1 MRSVVR
7 YQLGFSER
15 FGLMPSVTPITTEQN
30 VLNATAAHLQ
40 EACRAL
46 LESQLRANPGVR
58 AIVVGTADGRAFA
71 HACHADQAVEAARIS
86 AIATSLLALS
96 ESFSREALRSQ
107 AQYNSIATQHGTIVV
122 VRVPTRARAHML
134 CLWADQ
140 SDIFAMTLRLALD
153 SAARLAILIDGG
165 EATSS

>member
-1 MRSVVR
+1 
-7 YQLGFSER
+7 
-15 FGLMPSVTPITTEQN
+15 MPPATPIAAEKN
-30 VLNATAAHLQ
+30 VVSAAAAHLQ
-40 EACRAL
+40 DASRTL

-71 HACHADQAVEAARIS
+71 HACQADQAVEAARIS

-107 AQYNSIATQHGTIVV
+107 AQYNSIATEHGTIVV